1 MSNYIKNMTYEVPLF
16 NYSLILY
23 GLETLG
29 LCRARRTKK
38 TESRREK
45 KLSLKNQFFTH
56 PITTKSKN
64 EPNPDHTC
72 TRKRNLN
79 KTKIKTH

>member
-1 MSNYIKNMTYEVPLF
+1 MQSSKDKENRV
-16 NYSLILY
+16 
-23 GLETLG
+23 
-29 LCRARRTKK
+29 KK
-38 TESRREK
+38 RK

>member
-1 MSNYIKNMTYEVPLF
+1 MVWKLWVYAE
-16 NYSLILY
+16 
-23 GLETLG
+23 LE
-29 LCRARRTKK
+29 RQRKQ
-38 TESRREK
+38 SQEK
-45 KLSLKNQFFTH
+45 KKNSLKNQFFTH